1 MSDQRPNGGPV
12 AYAEL
17 LAYLGGLGYTELYR
31 RGEKRLVAAPGRP
44 AERPFAPRPAAP
56 PAVAPPAGRANKVPS
71 AQPPPVV
78 GPYAGAPPA
87 AAPPQSQL
95 RGQPHSQPTR
105 PETPAAQGAGHDFSA
120 PLPPAPPAAERAR
133 RLELLR
139 QESLHCRL
147 CRLCRGRTQVVYG
160 DGFADAELMLIGE
173 GPGAEEDKQGLPF
186 VGAAGQLLT
195 KIIQAIGLE
204 RSQVY
209 IANVVKCRPP
219 GNRDPEH
226 DEIASCLPYLV
237 QQVELVRP
245 RLIVALGKVAAHTL
259 LHSAAP
265 VSRLRGNWYQVCGAD
280 MRVTYHPAAL
290 LYDEGL
296 KRPTWDDMKMVRD
309 RLKELREQG
318 PKA

>member
-1 MSDQRPNGGPV
+1 LSDERPNSGPL
-12 AYAEL
+12 AYGEL
-17 LAYLGGLGYTELYR
+17 LAYLGGLGYSELYR
-31 RGEKRLVAAPGRP
+31 RGEKRPSQEPRARP
-44 AERPFAPRPAAP
+44 AERPFA
-56 PAVAPPAGRANKVPS
+56 
-71 AQPPPVV
+71 
-78 GPYAGAPPA
+78 APPA
-87 AAPPQSQL
+87 AARAGRAPAPPAAPPP
-95 RGQPHSQPTR
+95 RGNPRSEGPR
-105 PETPAAQGAGHDFSA
+105 PEAPPVANAAGHDFGV

-139 QESLHCRL
+139 QESLNCRL

-160 DGFADAELMLIGE
+160 DGFADAELMFIGE
-173 GPGAEEDKQGLPF
+173 GPGAEEDRQGLPF

-237 QQVELVRP
+237 QQIELVRP
-245 RLIVALGKVAAHTL
+245 RLIVGLGKVAAHTL

-265 VSRLRGNWYQVCGAD
+265 VSRLRGNWYKVAGAD

-296 KRPTWDDMKMVRD
+296 KRPTWDDMKIVRD

-318 PKA
+318 PKV

>member
-1 MSDQRPNGGPV
+1 LSDQRPNGGAL
-12 AYAEL
+12 AYGEL
-17 LAYLGGLGYTELYR
+17 LAYLDGLGYSELYR
-31 RGEKRLVAAPGRP
+31 RGDKRPAASQQARP
-44 AERPFAPRPAAP
+44 AERPFAPRPSAPPAAP
-56 PAVAPPAGRANKVPS
+56 PAASRASRSP
-71 AQPPPVV
+71 
-78 GPYAGAPPA
+78 PPA
-87 AAPPQSQL
+87 AAPRAAAPA
-95 RGQPHSQPTR
+95 
-105 PETPAAQGAGHDFSA
+105 TPAPHAGHDFSQ
-120 PLPPAPPAAERAR
+120 PLPPAEPAAERAR

-160 DGFADAELMLIGE
+160 DGHANAELMFIGE

-226 DEIASCLPYLV
+226 DEIASCLPFLA
-237 QQVELVRP
+237 QQIELVRP
-245 RLIVALGKVAAHTL
+245 RLIVGLGKVAAHTL

-265 VSRLRGNWYQVCGAD
+265 VSRLRGSWYQVAGVD

-296 KRPTWDDMKMVRD
+296 KRPTWEDMKIVRD